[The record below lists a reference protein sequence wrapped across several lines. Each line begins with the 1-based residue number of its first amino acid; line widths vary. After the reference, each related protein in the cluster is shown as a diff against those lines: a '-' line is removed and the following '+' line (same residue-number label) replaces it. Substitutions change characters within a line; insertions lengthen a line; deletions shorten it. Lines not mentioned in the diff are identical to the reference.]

1 MFCKKNA
8 QNMMRF
14 SRKICTKV
22 RKKIIYF
29 KRNYL
34 LRQVVILKSLD
45 IYTFADWQFIPKFDI
60 LMFFF
65 IFKILRDCNISFLSI
80 SYVGTFLFYDQFWS
94 INSSLFLQGTED
106 ELKELSLCN
115 KLWFYNTY
123 FFSTWWCKP
132 LIFQT

>member
-45 IYTFADWQFIPKFDI
+45 IPLQTDNSFQNLKFRC
-60 LMFFF
+60 FF

-94 INSSLFLQGTED
+94 INSSLFLHGSED
-106 ELKELSLCN
+106 EFKELSLCN